1 MKHLSRSE
9 KREILF
15 KLLFRAEF
23 NSPEEMP
30 EQIRFFFATED
41 IDDES
46 ETVISEEEREQLE
59 KRESAILEKLPEI
72 DKAISEKAVG
82 WTIERMGKVDL
93 AIIRLAVYELLFDD
107 EIPVGVS
114 INEAVELAKK
124 YGRDESGSFVNG
136 VLAKFA
142 K

>member
-1 MKHLSRSE
+1 MKRSE
-9 KREILF
+9 VREVLF

-23 NSPEEMP
+23 NDVSEMP
-30 EQIRFFFATED
+30 EQMQFFFNVDVDED
-41 IDDES
+41 TNIKDKDRDY
-46 ETVISEEEREQLE
+46 IIEREG
-59 KRESAILEKLPEI
+59 KILEKLPEI
-72 DKAISEKAVG
+72 DKEISEKAVG
-82 WTIERMGKVDL
+82 WTIDRMGKVDL
-93 AIIRLAVYELLFDD
+93 AIIRLAVYEILFDE

-124 YGRDESGSFVNG
+124 YGRDESGSFING